1 MKRLLF
7 IIGLVVFAFLAGTLI
22 IALLQAPEET
32 APAGYIEILA
42 QGRAGEYGYCLY
54 HANGT
59 GNISLL
65 ALDEAPRE
73 KIVVLSESGIGMET
87 FDPFVAEMETLRGYG
102 MEVEIVGSADVRK
115 VRDAIIIVPT
125 GAIPD
130 YILNTIGSTG
140 TFNTLI
146 YIGKT
151 DLKMASS
158 LRKDYWYTQLTE
170 EEKSRIIIK
179 EYTLDEFMDDPA
191 RVAQLKKEI
200 LENRWAVVA
209 ESSKPFADY
218 DGDNSM
224 FVPLAENGYLRTVYS
239 TSTQKGVENTELLAK
254 EPVRMETDGDV
265 YPWDRAAV
273 SFTLANTSGKAFY
286 TVEKDGKVL
295 QGEDLGRIGVEKAF
309 YYTYEFEEPGDYI
322 VKVYDSSGMLGSTY
336 IHVKNVE
343 VELVEAW
350 DIREVFSV
358 NVDGEPLES
367 GKIKISINDGEVKE
381 YSIIDGTASAN
392 ERLRSG
398 ENVFRVQYLEYKQDI
413 KYMRTQESTF
423 EVYIKYGPFA
433 VVLIIVVYVL
443 ATMRRRPVYT
453 LKIEKMARQERRPME
468 VAPVQ
473 ITECIESAQERFGW
487 EKVPVTVAE
496 IAYEARM
503 NITDGADIFD
513 GDLEAIL
520 KKLEKKGIVERY
532 GEHYQLA
539 GWGDVRNN
547 VLKRKVRDALVVN
560 GVEFTEKKDG
570 FDIGS
575 ALVSTQYV
583 KTPKKL
589 IIAFEDEEDK
599 RRFTKSLSGDEH
611 AMLELKRAND
621 LVALVTVEQLEEM
634 L

>member
-1 MKRLLF
+1 MKRVLF
-7 IIGLVVFAFLAGTLI
+7 IIGLIVFAFLAGTLL
-22 IALLQAPEET
+22 IALLQAPVET

-42 QGRAGEYGYCLY
+42 QGRAGEYGYSLY

-59 GNISLL
+59 GNISLF
-65 ALDEAPRE
+65 ALDEKPRE
-73 KIVVLSESGIGMET
+73 KIVILSESGIGMES
-87 FDPFVAEMETLRGYG
+87 FDAFVAEMETLRDYN

-158 LRKDYWYTQLTE
+158 LRKDYWYTQLSE
-170 EEKSRIIIK
+170 ADKGKIIVK
-179 EYTLDEFMDDPA
+179 EYTLDEFMDDKA
-191 RVAQLKKEI
+191 RVAQLRKEI
-200 LENRWAVVA
+200 LENRWAVVS
-209 ESSKPFADY
+209 ESSRPFVDY
-218 DGDNSM
+218 DGDNSL
-224 FVPLAENGYLRTVYS
+224 FVPLAENGYLRSVYT
-239 TSTQKGVENTELLAK
+239 TSTQKGIENSALLPK

-265 YPWDRAAV
+265 YPWERAAV
-273 SFTLANTSGKAFY
+273 SFTLSNTSGKAFY

-295 QGEDLGRIGVEKAF
+295 QGEELGRIGVEKAF

-336 IHVKNVE
+336 IHVRKVE
-343 VELVEAW
+343 IKLDEAW

-358 NVDGEPLES
+358 NIDGEPLQS
-367 GKIKISINDGEVKE
+367 GKMKISINDGETKE
-381 YSIIDGTASAN
+381 YSIIGGTVSTT
-392 ERLRSG
+392 ERLKSG

-413 KYMRTQESTF
+413 TYMRTQESTF

-433 VVLIIVVYVL
+433 VIVIVIVYVL
-443 ATMRRRPVYT
+443 ATMRKRPIYI
-453 LKIEKMARQERRPME
+453 LKIEKMARQDRRPME

-473 ITECIESAQERFGW
+473 IVECMEKAQERFGW
-487 EKVPVTVAE
+487 ARVPITVAE
-496 IAYEARM
+496 IAYEARLD
-503 NITDGADIFD
+503 ITDGSDIFD

-520 KKLEKKGIVERY
+520 KKLEKKGLVERY
-532 GEHYQLA
+532 GEHYQLS
-539 GWGDVRNN
+539 GWGDVRTN
-547 VLKRKVRDALVVN
+547 VLKRKVRDAIVMN

-583 KTPKKL
+583 ETPKLL
-589 IIAFEDEEDK
+589 ILAFEDEEDK
-599 RRFTKSLSGDEH
+599 RKFTKALSGDEH
-611 AMLELKRAND
+611 AMLELKRANG
-621 LVALVTVEQLEEM
+621 LVSLVTIEQLEEM